1 MSSLCSFESSFK
13 DLSFKRA
20 RFRSLK
26 KNYGNQKNL
35 SWKTEIWLSR
45 HERVKVLYV
54 HFILMVWVW
63 FPTTARQAICQQ
75 TSTPYPEELMRML
88 MIYRIQKRN
97 SGHKLSRFAAFWAN
111 LAEKTFANRRKLSVS
126 SEKTRFWNYVW
137 FCEKKFRLFLFWNLP
152 MHKISQI
159 RVKNAKNAKISALKV
174 LFFWLGLFWSIK

>member
-26 KNYGNQKNL
+26 KSCYGNQKNL

-88 MIYRIQKRN
+88 MIYRIQKQN
-97 SGHKLSRFAAFWAN
+97 SGHKLSRIEENYQFRVKKRVFEIMYDFARKNFAFFCF
-111 LAEKTFANRRKLSVS
+111 EIFQCTKFRKLGSKTL
-126 SEKTRFWNYVW
+126 KTR
-137 FCEKKFRLFLFWNLP
+137 KFLP
-152 MHKISQI
+152 
-159 RVKNAKNAKISALKV
+159 LK
-174 LFFWLGLFWSIK
+174 